1 MKKLSPLLL
10 ALMLGTGLNLPV
22 APLAQASLPVKVD
35 GQPLPS
41 LAPMLS
47 QVLPAVVSVQVS
59 GIQSTQDDQNIPGPL
74 KKFFDQQ
81 PSDNS
86 QSQPFEGLGSGVI
99 INADKGYILTNH
111 HVINGANKITVQ
123 LNDGREFSAKV
134 VGSDTPS
141 DIALLQVKDPKNLT
155 QIKVADSDQLR
166 VGDFAVAIGNP
177 FGLGQTATSGII
189 SALGRN
195 DLNIEGIENFIQTD
209 AAINRGNSGGA
220 LVNLRGELVGVNTA
234 ILASGGGN
242 IGIGFAIPAN
252 MAISVADQLIKFGQ
266 VKHGQLGIMGTE
278 LTPDMAKAFKVNVD
292 HGAFVA
298 QVLPGS
304 AAAKAGLKAGDII
317 TTLDGKA
324 ISGFAELRYKVSI
337 HSPGD
342 KITLGLLRDG
352 KSQNVVVTLD
362 QSGARV
368 ASTTELTQPA
378 LRGAEFSDGETTDH
392 QKGVKV
398 TSVDKQSPAEQFGL
412 HSGDVIISIN
422 RQRVENLPD
431 LKKALDSKPDVVA
444 LNVMRGKESIY
455 LLMQ

>member
-10 ALMLGTGLNLPV
+10 ALTLGTGFALPFSPV
-22 APLAQASLPVKVD
+22 AQASLPVKVD

-59 GIQSTQDDQNIPGPL
+59 GVQSAPDDQNVPGPL
-74 KKFFDQQ
+74 KKFFNQQ

-86 QSQPFEGLGSGVI
+86 QPQPFEGLGSGVI
-99 INADKGYILTNH
+99 INAAKGYILTNH

-123 LNDGREFSAKV
+123 LSDGREFSAKV

-141 DIALLQVKDPKNLT
+141 DIALLQLKDPKNLT

-195 DLNIEGIENFIQTD
+195 GLNIEGIENFIQTD

-252 MAISVADQLIKFGQ
+252 MAMSVADQLIKYGQ
-266 VKHGQLGIMGTE
+266 VKHAQLGIMGTE
-278 LTPDMAKAFKVNVD
+278 LTPDMAKAFNVNVT

-304 AAAKAGLKAGDII
+304 AAAKAGIKAGDII

-324 ISGFAELRYKVSI
+324 LTGFAELRMKVSI

-352 KSQNVVVTLD
+352 KSQNLVVTLD
-362 QSGARV
+362 QSGANTS
-368 ASTTELTQPA
+368 ATTELTQPA
-378 LRGAEFSDGETTDH
+378 LQGAEFSDGETADH
-392 QKGVKV
+392 QKGIKV
-398 TSVDKQSPAEQFGL
+398 TTVTKQSPAEQFGL
-412 HSGDVIISIN
+412 HPGDVIVSIN
-422 RQRVENLPD
+422 RQRVQNLTE

-444 LNVMRGKESIY
+444 LNVIRGKDSIY